1 MGNDIAGTG
10 YSNIVENMT
19 TYADTCLGKDLT
31 SSRNDHTTPH

>member
-19 TYADTCLGKDLT
+19 TYADTRSGKDLA
-31 SSRNDHTTPH
+31 SSHSDHTTSH